1 MRDKA
6 AKLKAAREKVMG
18 SLVMSKRLTRAQLTV
33 GPLRHMKPE
42 ERDAVLNS
50 LAGDGLLKI
59 EKLPREIGKDA
70 TGYALT
76 PIGRKHAQTLHK
88 AL

>member
-1 MRDKA
+1 MKDKA
-6 AKLKAAREKVMG
+6 EKLKAARDKVMG
-18 SLVMSKRLTRAQLTV
+18 SLAESKRLTRAQLTV
-33 GPLRHMKPE
+33 GPLRHMRPE
-42 ERDAVLNS
+42 DRETVLNG

-70 TGYALT
+70 TGYVLT
-76 PIGRKHAQTLHK
+76 PVGRKHAQTLHK